1 MKDSDKPHHD
11 NSNSQPPNHKGDE
24 VPDSAVNPDVQTP
37 LFAPDAV
44 VQPNPTP
51 DPGEVR
57 AGPGDVGAS
66 DAPRALPPSNQNGQ
80 QKSAISRIVLAI
92 AIGVPVVLLIAALF

>member
-1 MKDSDKPHHD
+1 MKDSDTQHHD
-11 NSNSQPPNHKGDE
+11 NSNRQQKDNKGDE
-24 VPDSAVNPDVQTP
+24 VPPSARNPDVQTP
-37 LFAPDAV
+37 LFAPGAV

-51 DPGEVR
+51 DSGEVR

-66 DAPRALPPSNQNGQ
+66 DAPRALPPSNQYGQ
-80 QKSAISRIVLAI
+80 QKSAVPRIVLAI